1 MKYLLLALCVG
12 VVSYSAFAQ
21 STVVCETDR
30 NGRMCCWDTKV
41 YGPWRPI
48 TCG

>member
-12 VVSYSAFAQ
+12 VVSYNVFAQ

-30 NGRMCCWDTKV
+30 SGRMCCWDTKV

>member
-1 MKYLLLALCVG
+1 MKKLIAFGFAAML
-12 VVSYSAFAQ
+12 SSSIFAQ
-21 STVVCETDR
+21 STVICETDR